1 MPEDDSSEVVQTPFD
16 RLLSRTLMQK
26 ESAQELVR
34 SHLPP
39 EFVAHLKPETL
50 EQADTSFI
58 DANLKRRFADRLF
71 KVEMI
76 AETAR
81 ELGMESP
88 HVHLLVLVDQMGSNS
103 FRPIMVTEQVS
114 KSPTPNGTSTWMTC
128 EAME

>member
-1 MPEDDSSEVVQTPFD
+1 MNEPPKKDEDERFMPGDDSGEVVQTPFD

-58 DANLKRRFADRLF
+58 DANLKRRFATALQISDCESLTLGWRF
-71 KVEMI
+71 QNRSKGSAVCSQIFACKTDVE
-76 AETAR
+76 
-81 ELGMESP
+81 
-88 HVHLLVLVDQMGSNS
+88 
-103 FRPIMVTEQVS
+103 
-114 KSPTPNGTSTWMTC
+114 
-128 EAME
+128 

>member
-81 ELGMESP
+81 ELGMETP
-88 HVHLLVLVDQMGSNS
+88 HVHLLVLVDHKSAPDKHTVIQMLGYTGH
-103 FRPIMVTEQVS
+103 RRC
-114 KSPTPNGTSTWMTC
+114 STR
-128 EAME
+128 